1 MSTMS
6 SIKVIVVG
14 DAKVGKSVFIKRLKK
29 KEFDEKYHPTMGVE
43 THNVEFEKTIFKLW
57 DCAGDIKY
65 QGLKEGYYI
74 GADAAI
80 VMYDVTSSSS
90 YARAKKYCNEV
101 KKICGDDIPIVIC
114 GNKTDEKKKAI
125 IKKSEDYEHI
135 SMSVKNKIELYEPL
149 MYILTRLKKN
159 PVKDEYCECCGN
171 KIHKD

>member
-1 MSTMS
+1 MS
-6 SIKVIVVG
+6 SSKVIVVG

-29 KEFDEKYHPTMGVE
+29 KEFDEKYNPTMGVE
-43 THNVEFEKTIFKLW
+43 THNVEFEKTNFKLW

-74 GADAAI
+74 GANAAI

-114 GNKTDEKKKAI
+114 GNKTDEKKKS
-125 IKKSEDYEHI
+125 IKKSKDYEHI
-135 SMSVKNKIELYEPL
+135 SISVKNKIKLYEPF
-149 MYILTRLKKN
+149 MYILTQLKKN
-159 PVKDEYCECCGN
+159 TILDDYCECCG
-171 KIHKD
+171 KKLDKD